1 MLILFD
7 FPADRIL
14 ALANYSK
21 LHNHLEYMEKT
32 RGKGKWVFAQHPHQR
47 VLSFYRYVR
56 AQKLLVLPTTSGI
69 FERSLEEALKQTER
83 SNAPE
88 KEGGKNFDILEIVD
102 GKKPVLIP
110 VTPDVDVEAL
120 QKQWC
125 RNYCKTHGY
134 ALFEVSSP
142 ADFKEIGGGHDHV
155 VG

>member
-7 FPADRIL
+7 FPANRIL
-14 ALANYSK
+14 ALSNYSK
-21 LHNHLEYMEKT
+21 LHNHLEHLEKT
-32 RGKGKWVFAQHPHQR
+32 RGKGKWVFASHSHQR

-69 FERSLEEALKQTER
+69 FERSLEEALKQVQK
-83 SNAPE
+83 SNTPE

-102 GKKPVLIP
+102 GKNPVLIP

-125 RNYCKTHGY
+125 QNYCKAHGY
-134 ALFEVSSP
+134 ALYEVSSP
-142 ADFKEIGGGHDHV
+142 ADFKETGGGDDQAS
-155 VG
+155 